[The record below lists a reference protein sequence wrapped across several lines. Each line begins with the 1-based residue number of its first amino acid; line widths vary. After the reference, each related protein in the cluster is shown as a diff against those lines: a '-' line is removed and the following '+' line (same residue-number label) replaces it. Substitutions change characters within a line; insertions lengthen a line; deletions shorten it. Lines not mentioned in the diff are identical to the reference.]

1 MLSGDSSPAISCG
14 AWGAMRT
21 PHLLNNDSLEKEVG
35 TVQRQQLLS
44 LFTSKDAVW
53 QAVILNVKSKPT

>member
-1 MLSGDSSPAISCG
+1 VDENAFLETHLPQILCG
-14 AWGAMRT
+14 AWGVMRT

-44 LFTSKDAVW
+44 LFTPKVAVW
-53 QAVILNVKSKPT
+53 QAVIPM